1 MAKFQIKN
9 RWTGGVIFET
19 DAETIGG
26 AVAAAI
32 QAKADLGEADLRGAN
47 LCYADLRDANLGEA
61 DLRGADL
68 RGADLRGE
76 DLRGA
81 DLRGANLCYANLRDA
96 DLRDADLRGA
106 NLCYAD
112 LRDANLGEA
121 DLRGEDLRGADLR
134 GANLCYAN
142 LRYANLREA
151 DLRDANLC
159 YADLRGANLCDAQGW
174 EHLLPIRTIVPEGE
188 LIGWKKLS
196 DGTICKLKIPAE
208 AKRVG
213 GLIGRKCRAEYAIV
227 IEGSGVSSWDGVTK
241 YAPGET
247 VRPDSFDPDPRI
259 ECSHGIHFFITREEA
274 EAYLT

>member
-1 MAKFQIKN
+1 MARFQIKS
-9 RWTGGVIFET
+9 RWTGGVFFET

-32 QAKADLGEADLRGAN
+32 QAKADLRGADLRG
-47 LCYADLRDANLGEA
+47 ANLGEA

-68 RGADLRGE
+68 RAADLRGANLGEADLRDANLCGADLRGANLGE
-76 DLRGA
+76 AELCGANLRGANLGEAELCGA
-81 DLRGANLCYANLRDA
+81 DLRGANLCYANLRGA
-96 DLRDADLRGA
+96 NLRGA
-106 NLCYAD
+106 ELC
-112 LRDANLGEA
+112 DANLCDAE
-121 DLRGEDLRGADLR
+121 
-134 GANLCYAN
+134 LCG
-142 LRYANLREA
+142 A

-159 YADLRGANLCDAQGW
+159 YANLRGANLRDAQGW

-259 ECSHGIHFFITREEA
+259 ECSRGIHFFITREEA
-274 EAYLT
+274 EAYLI

>member
-32 QAKADLGEADLRGAN
+32 QAKADL
-47 LCYADLRDANLGEA
+47 C
-61 DLRGADL
+61 
-68 RGADLRGE
+68 
-76 DLRGA
+76 
-81 DLRGANLCYANLRDA
+81 GANLCYANLREA

-106 NLCYAD
+106 NLGEAD
-112 LRDANLGEA
+112 LRDA
-121 DLRGEDLRGADLR
+121 DLRGADLR
-134 GANLCYAN
+134 GANLG
-142 LRYANLREA
+142 E
-151 DLRDANLC
+151 
-159 YADLRGANLCDAQGW
+159 ADLRGANLRDANLRDANLRDAQGW

-274 EAYLT
+274 DAYLI

>member
-47 LCYADLRDANLGEA
+47 LCYA
-61 DLRGADL
+61 
-68 RGADLRGE
+68 
-76 DLRGA
+76 
-81 DLRGANLCYANLRDA
+81 NLREA

-106 NLCYAD
+106 NLGEAD
-112 LRDANLGEA
+112 LRDANLG
-121 DLRGEDLRGADLR
+121 GADLR
-134 GANLCYAN
+134 GAGLRGAN
-142 LRYANLREA
+142 
-151 DLRDANLC
+151 LRDANL
-159 YADLRGANLCDAQGW
+159 RDAQGW

-274 EAYLT
+274 DAYLI

>member
-47 LCYADLRDANLGEA
+47 LCYA
-61 DLRGADL
+61 
-68 RGADLRGE
+68 
-76 DLRGA
+76 
-81 DLRGANLCYANLRDA
+81 
-96 DLRDADLRGA
+96 
-106 NLCYAD
+106 
-112 LRDANLGEA
+112 
-121 DLRGEDLRGADLR
+121 
-134 GANLCYAN
+134 
-142 LRYANLREA
+142 NLREA
-151 DLRDANLC
+151 DLRDANLGG
-159 YADLRGANLCDAQGW
+159 ADLRGAGLRGANLRDANLRDAQGW

-274 EAYLT
+274 DAYLI

>member
-47 LCYADLRDANLGEA
+47 LCYANLREA
-61 DLRGADL
+61 DLRD
-68 RGADLRGE
+68 
-76 DLRGA
+76 A

-106 NLCYAD
+106 NLGEAD
-112 LRDANLGEA
+112 LRDA
-121 DLRGEDLRGADLR
+121 D
-134 GANLCYAN
+134 
-142 LRYANLREA
+142 LREA
-151 DLRDANLC
+151 DLRDANLGG
-159 YADLRGANLCDAQGW
+159 ADLRGAGLRGANLRDANLRDAQGW

-274 EAYLT
+274 DAYLI

>member
-47 LCYADLRDANLGEA
+47 LRDANL
-61 DLRGADL
+61 R
-68 RGADLRGE
+68 
-76 DLRGA
+76 
-81 DLRGANLCYANLRDA
+81 
-96 DLRDADLRGA
+96 
-106 NLCYAD
+106 
-112 LRDANLGEA
+112 
-121 DLRGEDLRGADLR
+121 
-134 GANLCYAN
+134 
-142 LRYANLREA
+142 
-151 DLRDANLC
+151 
-159 YADLRGANLCDAQGW
+159 DAQGW

-274 EAYLT
+274 DAYLI